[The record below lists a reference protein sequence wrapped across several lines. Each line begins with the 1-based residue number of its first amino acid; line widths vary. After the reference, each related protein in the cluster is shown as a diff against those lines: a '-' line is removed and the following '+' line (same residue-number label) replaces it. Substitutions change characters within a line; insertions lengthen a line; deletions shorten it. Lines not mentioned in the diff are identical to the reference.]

1 MLNRKLINKEF
12 PGLKDVVFLNVAL
25 VVVPPLSA
33 QEAYF
38 NFTKDYI
45 KNFSVDVVTKGWE
58 IVERARESVAQLI
71 GAKAKEIGFVK
82 NTTEGVGIL
91 ANGYLFQRGDNVI
104 LMDQEHPANL
114 FVWINL
120 QQKGV
125 ELRVIPSFDTNNV
138 SNEIID
144 RIDSKT
150 RAVAISAVQFSTG
163 YRADLEELGRVCRER
178 DILFIVDGIQAV
190 GRLAVDVSSFNI
202 DYLACG
208 GHKGLLGTLGAGF
221 VYCSERIVKKVI
233 PPYACYQS
241 VKSYVKPPALT
252 TDFSR
257 IEWHDDSRR
266 FEAGN
271 LNYAAIAAIGAG
283 SILLNT
289 LGIREIEEHILDL
302 EENFIQDLKGLPLDF
317 RSPKERKHRSG
328 IPCIYYPLEKEKEV
342 KYILEG
348 HRIYV
353 TMRGGYI
360 RASMNFYNTGEQ
372 VKKAV
377 QAFKEIARL
386 IE

>member
-1 MLNRKLINKEF
+1 MLNRELIDKEF
-12 PGLKDVVFLNVAL
+12 PSLKDVVFMNVSS

-45 KNFSVDVVTKGWE
+45 KNFSVDVLTKGWE
-58 IVERARESVAQLI
+58 IVGRTRESMAQLI
-71 GAKAKEIGFVK
+71 GAKAAEIAFVK

-91 ANGYLFQRGDNVI
+91 ANGYPFQSGDNVI

-125 ELRVIPSFDTNNV
+125 ELKVIPSLDNKNV

-178 DILFIVDGIQAV
+178 EILFIVDGIQAV
-190 GRLAVDVSSFNI
+190 GRFSIDVGRFNI

-208 GHKGLLGTLGAGF
+208 GNKGLLGTLGAGF
-221 VYCSERIVKKVI
+221 VYCSERIVKKII

-266 FEAGN
+266 LESGN
-271 LNYAAIAAIGAG
+271 LNYAGIAAIGAG
-283 SILLNT
+283 SKLIDT
-289 LGIREIEEHILDL
+289 LGIGDIEEHILDL
-302 EENFIQDLKGLPLDF
+302 EESFIQDLKGLPLDF
-317 RSPKERKHRSG
+317 RSPKERKYRSG
-328 IPCIYYPLEKEKEV
+328 IACIYYPLEKEKEV
-342 KYILEG
+342 KDILG
-348 HRIYV
+348 RHRIYV

-360 RASMNFYNTGEQ
+360 RASMNFYNNKEQ
-372 VKKAV
+372 VKEAV
-377 QAFKEIARL
+377 QGFKEIARL
-386 IE
+386 I